1 MSTEILD
8 LDRLRAQPL
17 ARDPFPFVV
26 VSGMLKPGAI
36 ETISR
41 DFPEIGDGGV
51 YPVDVLPL
59 GPSMRKLVQEISGP
73 EFRRVVEE
81 KFGLDL
87 AGNPPMV
94 TLRGRSRD
102 KDGRIHRDSDD
113 KVVSLLLYLNENWSH
128 QTGNL
133 RMLRSPDDLESTVA
147 EIPSTAGSLV
157 IFEVRPNGWHGH
169 HKFVGERRVLMLNY
183 MTGPESHARELKR
196 HRFSAKVKDF
206 KKRLGLLP
214 RRHGA

>member
-1 MSTEILD
+1 MSIEILD
-8 LDRLRAQPL
+8 LDKLRAQPV

-36 ETISR
+36 EKLSR
-41 DFPEIGDGGV
+41 DFPAIGDGGV

-59 GPSMRKLVQEISGP
+59 GPSMQRLVEEIGGP
-73 EFRRVVEE
+73 EFRKVVEE

-87 AGNPPMV
+87 ADKPPMI

-113 KVVSLLLYLNENWSH
+113 KVVSLLLYLNEDWPH
-128 QTGNL
+128 KTGNL

-147 EIPSTAGSLV
+147 EVPSTAGTLV
-157 IFEVRPNGWHGH
+157 IFEVKPNGWHGH

-183 MTGPESHARELKR
+183 MTGAESHARELKR
-196 HRFSAKVKDF
+196 HRFSAKMKGF
-206 KKRLGLLP
+206 KKRLGL
-214 RRHGA
+214 

>member
-8 LDRLRAQPL
+8 LERLRAQPL

-26 VSGMLKPGAI
+26 ASGMLKPGAM
-36 ETISR
+36 R
-41 DFPEIGDGGV
+41 KLAHDFPPIGDGGV

-59 GPSMRKLVQEISGP
+59 GPSMRKLVEEISGP

-87 AGNPPMV
+87 RDRPPMV

-113 KVVSLLLYLNENWSH
+113 KVVSLLLYLNEDWPH
-128 QTGNL
+128 QVGNL

-157 IFEVRPNGWHGH
+157 IFEVKPNGWHGH
-169 HKFVGERRVLMLNY
+169 HKYVGERRVLMLNY
-183 MTGPESHARELKR
+183 MTGADTLARELKR
-196 HRFSAKVKDF
+196 HRFSAKVKGL
-206 KKRLGLLP
+206 KKRLGL
-214 RRHGA
+214 

>member
-8 LDRLRAQPL
+8 LEKLRVQPL

-26 VSGMLKPGAI
+26 ASGMLKPGAI
-36 ETISR
+36 QGLSR
-41 DFPEIGDGGV
+41 DFPQIGDGGV

-59 GPSMRKLVQEISGP
+59 GPSMRRLVEELSGP
-73 EFRRVVEE
+73 EFRQAVEE

-87 AGNPPMV
+87 KGRPPMV
-94 TLRGRSRD
+94 TLRGRSRE

-113 KVVSLLLYLNENWSH
+113 KVVSLLLYLNERWPH
-128 QTGNL
+128 KTGNL

-147 EIPSTAGSLV
+147 EVPSTAGTMV
-157 IFEVRPNGWHGH
+157 IFEVKPNGWHGH

-183 MTGPESHARELKR
+183 MTGAQALQRELKR
-196 HRFSAKVKDF
+196 HRFSAKVKDL
-206 KKRLGLLP
+206 RRRIGL
-214 RRHGA
+214 

>member
-1 MSTEILD
+1 MSIEILD
-8 LDRLRAQPL
+8 LDKLRAQPV

-36 ETISR
+36 EKLSR
-41 DFPEIGDGGV
+41 DFPAIGDGGV

-59 GPSMRKLVQEISGP
+59 GPSMQRLVEEIGGP
-73 EFRRVVEE
+73 EFRKVVEE

-87 AGNPPMV
+87 ADKPPMI

-113 KVVSLLLYLNENWSH
+113 KVVSLLLYLNEDWPH
-128 QTGNL
+128 KTGNL

-147 EIPSTAGSLV
+147 EVPSTAGTLV
-157 IFEVRPNGWHGH
+157 IFEVKPNGWHGH
-169 HKFVGERRVLMLNY
+169 HKYVGERRVLMLNY
-183 MTGPESHARELKR
+183 MTGADTLARELKR
-196 HRFSAKVKDF
+196 HRFSARVKGL
-206 KKRLGLLP
+206 KKRLGL
-214 RRHGA
+214 

>member
-8 LDRLRAQPL
+8 LERLRAQPL

-36 ETISR
+36 EALSR
-41 DFPEIGDGGV
+41 DFPEISDGGV
-51 YPVDVLPL
+51 YPVDILPL
-59 GPSMRKLVQEISGP
+59 GPSMQKLVEEISGA
-73 EFRRVVEE
+73 EFRKVVEE

-87 AGNPPMV
+87 RERPPMV

-113 KVVSLLLYLNENWSH
+113 KVVSLLLYLNRDWPH
-128 QTGNL
+128 RTGNL
-133 RMLRSPDDLESTVA
+133 RMLRAPDDLESTVA
-147 EIPSTAGSLV
+147 EIPSTAGTLV
-157 IFEVRPNGWHGH
+157 IFEVKPNGWHGH

-183 MTGPESHARELKR
+183 MTGRASHARELKR
-196 HRFSAKVKDF
+196 HRFSAKVKGF
-206 KKRLGLLP
+206 KKRLGL
-214 RRHGA
+214 

>member
-8 LDRLRAQPL
+8 LEKLRAQPL

-36 ETISR
+36 EAISR

-51 YPVDVLPL
+51 YPVDVLAL
-59 GPSMRKLVQEISGP
+59 GPSMRKLVQELSGP
-73 EFRRVVEE
+73 EFRKSVEE

-87 AGNPPMV
+87 KDRPPMV
-94 TLRGRSRD
+94 TLRGRSRE

-113 KVVSLLLYLNENWSH
+113 KVVSLLLYLNENWPH
-128 QTGNL
+128 KTGNL

-147 EIPSTAGSLV
+147 EIPSTAGTLV
-157 IFEVRPNGWHGH
+157 IFEVKPNGWHGH

-183 MTGPESHARELKR
+183 MTGADSLARELKR
-196 HRFSAKVKDF
+196 HRFSAKVKGF
-206 KKRLGLLP
+206 KKRLGL
-214 RRHGA
+214 